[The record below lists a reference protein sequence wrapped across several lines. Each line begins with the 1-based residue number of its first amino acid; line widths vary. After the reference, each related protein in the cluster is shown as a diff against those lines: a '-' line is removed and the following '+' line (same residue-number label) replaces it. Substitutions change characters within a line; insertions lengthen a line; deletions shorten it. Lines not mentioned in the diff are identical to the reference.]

1 MNRFR
6 GASTSTSKSRRPFA
20 RAALVLGLA
29 ILPVVT
35 HAADLSVQ
43 VTNLRSSA
51 GTVHF
56 GLYNTAADFPT
67 SRIWQ
72 ERVVPAGTPS
82 AVFSGLTPGNYALAV
97 FHDENENGEFDRGF
111 LGIPLE
117 GYGFSNNARVFLGP
131 PRFDEAR
138 IVLDEAGASISIAVT
153 Y

>member
-1 MNRFR
+1 MSRSR
-6 GASTSTSKSRRPFA
+6 EASTSTSRFSRLFTRV
-20 RAALVLGLA
+20 ALVLGLA
-29 ILPVVT
+29 IFPAAGQ
-35 HAADLSVQ
+35 AADLTVQ
-43 VTNLRSSA
+43 VTNLRSNA

-67 SRIWQ
+67 SRVWQ

-82 AVFSGLTPGNYALAV
+82 VVFSGLAPGNYALAV
-97 FHDENENGEFDRGF
+97 FHDENKNGEFDQGF

-131 PRFDEAR
+131 PKFDEAR
-138 IVLDEAGASISIAVT
+138 VVLGEAGASISIAVT